1 VRLEKLVGIFAL
13 LTAAAVVPA
22 SATIYDLTSDHCTG
36 TCGTAPFGNIELLQ
50 DGTTVDVTVH
60 LNSPNFFVKS
70 GAGSGMAF
78 IFNAVDVLLAD
89 ISIDAHTPALD
100 AFTGDFSQGSV
111 GAFGFGIGC
120 SSCGNGSGDSF
131 NTNIVFHVANATI
144 ADLTAP
150 NASGNVFV
158 ADIFSSNVGNLTGNG
173 NTGLVDATVP
183 RSSIPEPVT
192 SGLVGTGLA
201 SLFFLRRR
209 FADKA

>member
-1 VRLEKLVGIFAL
+1 MRLEKMLGVFAL

-50 DGTTVDVTVH
+50 SGTTVDVTVH
-60 LNSPNFFVKS
+60 LNSPNYFVKT
-70 GAGSGMAF
+70 GAGDSQAF
-78 IFNAVDVLLAD
+78 IFNATGVLLAD
-89 ISIDAHTPALD
+89 ISIDAHVPGLTAS
-100 AFTGDFSQGSV
+100 TGSFGTGAV
-111 GAFGFGIGC
+111 GDFGFGIGC
-120 SSCGNGSGDSF
+120 SSCGNGAPGF
-131 NTNIVFHVANATI
+131 NTDIVFHVANATI

-209 FADKA
+209 FAGKA